1 MYELKTLRKDAVVA
15 ALSKAERYRLLNEP
29 TESESICRD
38 VLRVDPGNQAAHVML
53 LLSLTDQ
60 FQSGRAGAVQEAMG
74 LVRRLEG
81 DYERAYYQ
89 GLVLERRAKASL
101 DRGAPGSG
109 NHAYEWLVEAMAA
122 FEAAERIRPPGN
134 DEAILRWNACARTI
148 MDTPHVKPGT
158 SEPEAAI
165 QSE

>member
-1 MYELKTLRKDAVVA
+1 MFDLKTLRKDAVPA
-15 ALSKAERYRLLNEP
+15 ALAKAERYRLLNEP
-29 TESESICRD
+29 AESESICRD
-38 VLRVDPGNQAAHVML
+38 VLRVDPGNQAARIMM

-60 FQSGRAGAVQEAMG
+60 FGGPRGGVVQEALDLARG
-74 LVRRLEG
+74 LEG
-81 DYERAYYQ
+81 EYERVYYQ

-109 NHAYEWLVEAMAA
+109 SHAYEWLVEAMAA

-148 MDTPHVKPGT
+148 MDTPHVKPDV

-165 QSE
+165 ESE